1 MTLVPDNPDQLTSD
15 HGWDLKSSLSQIKDF
30 SERFKSNNIRTSIFL
45 DPDQEQ
51 LEIAKEI
58 KAKDFPVSANLKERF
73 GKGGKLSNS
82 KDFWSK
88 SRAGELGVAIGGV
101 NQTVVQKRLI
111 QNLYDVAASIAYA
124 TGLTPTEQ
132 ILARRVGD
140 ITSFTKDTSRNVQF
154 RSGPYIK
161 VY

>member
-1 MTLVPDNPDQLTSD
+1 MDNDNQQLHNLFVDYIS
-15 HGWDLKSSLSQIKDF
+15 
-30 SERFKSNNIRTSIFL
+30 
-45 DPDQEQ
+45 
-51 LEIAKEI
+51 EIAQEI
-58 KAKDFPVSANLKERF
+58 KANDFPVSANLRERF

-101 NQTVVQKRLI
+101 NQKVVQKRLI

-140 ITSFTKDTSRNVQF
+140 VTAFTKDTSRNVQF